1 MSRPMANGTHAPRKE
16 QAASVPSLAS
26 MKTAAEALA
35 DEMTT
40 LQSRV
45 ASEIVVHIRRE
56 NLAVGDVLTESTLAE
71 QIGTSRSPVRG
82 ALRHL
87 ERIGLLSHQPGKGFT
102 LNESASELGEIAQ
115 AFSMAA
121 VNPVYQRIA
130 EARISRE
137 LPDVVNETQ
146 LMRMY
151 DVSRS
156 SLRQTLSRIQQ
167 EGWIEKAAGHGW
179 TFQSMIDSTA
189 AYEESYLFRAAIEP
203 MGLTSGAFRVDRDE
217 LQQLRKQQL
226 HIAQG
231 GWETMTAIE
240 LFECNSLFHET
251 IAKWSGNR
259 FILQAVRRTD
269 RLRRLVEYMQA
280 RTRSPRREQAQEH
293 LRILDAIAVSDL
305 LLAASLMREHLE
317 GARRGKIYGATAMS
331 DSKH

>member
-1 MSRPMANGTHAPRKE
+1 MAAATTHASE
-16 QAASVPSLAS
+16 I
-26 MKTAAEALA
+26 TA
-35 DEMTT
+35 

-45 ASEIVVHIRRE
+45 AREIVVHIRMA
-56 NLAVGDVLTESTLAE
+56 NLMSGDVLTESTLAE
-71 QIGTSRSPVRG
+71 QIGTSRSPVRS

-87 ERIGLLSHQPGKGFT
+87 ERIGLLSHRPSRGFS
-102 LNESASELGEIAQ
+102 LNESASQLGELAQ

-121 VNPVYQRIA
+121 VNPLYHRIA

-156 SLRQTLSRIQQ
+156 ALRQTLSQIQQ

-179 TFQSMIDSTA
+179 VFQSMIDSTA
-189 AYEESYLFRAAIEP
+189 AYEESYIFRGAIEP

-217 LQQLRKQQL
+217 LLHLRKQQQ

-231 GWETMTAIE
+231 GWETMTASE

-280 RTRSPRREQAQEH
+280 RARAPRREQAQEH
-293 LRILDAIAVSDL
+293 IRILDAIASSDL
-305 LLAASLMREHLE
+305 LLAAALMREHLE
-317 GARRGKIYGATAMS
+317 GARRGKIYGAIAVSGAT
-331 DSKH
+331 H